1 MSRKITMKGKLHT
14 KLVQHI
20 LSKKKENKGFTMV
33 ELLVVFILIGILSA
47 IALPSFLNQAA
58 KAKQS
63 AAKTYIGAI
72 NRAQQAYR
80 MENTSFAADV
90 VTLQIGIPTS
100 TNDYT
105 YNLAAGVNTSAI
117 TAIAQDPNVLKGF
130 NGGVTV
136 LSSGLTMA
144 VACQTAGIQISN
156 PITNPSLN
164 ATGANC
170 SGTMIN
176 MD

>member
-1 MSRKITMKGKLHT
+1 MKSKLHT
-14 KLVQHI
+14 KLVQQI
-20 LSKKKENKGFTMV
+20 LSKNKDNEGFTMV

-47 IALPSFLNQAA
+47 IALPSFLSQAA

-63 AAKTYIGAI
+63 EAKTYIGAI

-80 MENTSFAADV
+80 MENESFAADV
-90 VTLQIGIPTS
+90 STLQIGISTS
-100 TNDYT
+100 TESYT
-105 YNLAAGVNTSAI
+105 YNLVLGVSTSTI
-117 TAIAQDPNVLKGF
+117 TATAQDPDVLKGF

-144 VACQTAGIQISN
+144 VACQTAGIQITN
-156 PITNPSLN
+156 PITNPILTE
-164 ATGANC
+164 TGAAC
-170 SGTMIN
+170 SGAMIN